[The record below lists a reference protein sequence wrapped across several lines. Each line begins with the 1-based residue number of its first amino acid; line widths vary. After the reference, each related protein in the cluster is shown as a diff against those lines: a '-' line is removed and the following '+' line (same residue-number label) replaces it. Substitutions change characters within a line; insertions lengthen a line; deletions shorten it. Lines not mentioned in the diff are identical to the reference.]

1 MQRLRCLNLAAAAK
15 KFSNAGGT
23 LITLGATS
31 VEYGTRETSDPILV
45 DWTGLGNA
53 MGPMIAAALVLK
65 FGYRTSFVAIG
76 AAVAL
81 CGVVFMLAMRRQP
94 RAVLAAAT

>member
-1 MQRLRCLNLAAAAK
+1 VGEHCPDEVEQLGDGVVYGVYRLLERM
-15 KFSNAGGT
+15 
-23 LITLGATS
+23 
-31 VEYGTRETSDPILV
+31 
-45 DWTGLGNA
+45 GNA
-53 MGPMIAAALVLK
+53 MGPLIAATLVLK

-94 RAVLAAAT
+94 RPALVAA